1 VADIFK
7 EVDEELRRDHADKLW
22 KKYGKHVIAVALAVV
37 LATAGFEAW
46 KWWDTA
52 QRTERS
58 ERYAAAVQLL
68 ERGDSEAAA
77 TAFGE
82 MSGTDGGYGTLAA
95 FNEANLLAAAGDAA
109 AAIEIWDRL
118 AASKAADPAFRGAAT
133 LLSVLQQLDDGD
145 PAVLQGRLQPLTL
158 AGSGF
163 RPMALELTAVL
174 ALRQGERT
182 RARELYAQ
190 IADDRAAPV
199 GLRARA
205 SQMLDALE
213 E

>member
-1 VADIFK
+1 MADIFK
-7 EVDEELRRDHADKLW
+7 EVDEELRRDHADRLW
-22 KKYGKHVIAVALAVV
+22 KKYGKYVIAVALAAV

-77 TAFGE
+77 AAFGE
-82 MSGTDGGYGTLAA
+82 ISGTDGGYGTLAA

-109 AAIEIWDRL
+109 AAIEVWDRL

-133 LLSVLQQLDDGD
+133 LLAVLHQLDDGD

-174 ALRQGERT
+174 ALRQGERA